1 MEKYYEILDMIKA
14 ENLDITKLYLL
25 SCLRGE
31 FVDSKT
37 EIEAMNYCYDLW
49 LDADV
54 DLDLGRL
61 ADIVRDNYDE
71 ICNDELLDTDIIEMC
86 LDI

>member
-1 MEKYYEILDMIKA
+1 MEKYFEILETIKK
-14 ENLDITKLYLL
+14 ERIDITKLYLL
-25 SCLRGE
+25 SCLDNSYSNEER
-31 FVDSKT
+31 
-37 EIEAMNYCYDLW
+37 IEKMNYCYDLW

-61 ADIVRDNYDE
+61 ADIVEQNWGE
-71 ICNDELLDTDIIEMC
+71 IQQDELLDTDIIEMC